1 MAKRGRPRKNPL
13 PEQKENPHGTVVLEQ
28 LEEGMPIT
36 SADMSTDEIPTTWSA
51 TFNETQSQDVEPA
64 NISTAQEVVTNKY
77 SRGKDGLLKSVE
89 YEYDEDGS
97 VNWRAMVDPKHL
109 FPNKSWFEVRNKPL
123 PKSIE
128 GLQDNQL
135 LIKLAGIKE
144 LAKLRGYNSVRY
156 NVIKCEKDHVS
167 IKCEISWIPNFEN
180 PISESD
186 FVPASTHFEDVAN
199 ATTDNTSSFATK
211 FLETI
216 AANRAFVRCVRNFL
230 NVHIV
235 GDDEIDK
242 SNGLPQHPETDE
254 VEPLKK
260 LTPNGVLESLAS
272 SKLKCNSFG
281 DFKDK
286 LRELW
291 TLELYRNDQAKDW
304 NSFDAVPAK
313 EARLLINI
321 IKNEN

>member
-1 MAKRGRPRKNPL
+1 MAKRGRPRKNAL
-13 PEQKENPHGTVVLEQ
+13 PEQENPHGVKTIEDSSVSV
-28 LEEGMPIT
+28 
-36 SADMSTDEIPTTWSA
+36 DMSTDEHPTTWSA
-51 TFNETQSQDVEPA
+51 TFNETQSQDIEPA
-64 NISTAQEVVTNKY
+64 NISTAQEVTTNKY
-77 SRGKDGLLKSVE
+77 SRGKDGLLKSVK
-89 YEYDEDGS
+89 YEYNEDGS

-109 FPNKSWFEVRNKPL
+109 FPNKSWFEARNKAVPT
-123 PKSIE
+123 SVD
-128 GLQDNQL
+128 GLQDYQL

-186 FVPASTHFEDVAN
+186 FIPASTHFEDVAN

-211 FLETI
+211 YLETI

-242 SNGLPQHPETDE
+242 SNGTPQHPETEE
-254 VEPLKK
+254 VEPIKK

-272 SKLKCNSFG
+272 SKLKCASYT

-291 TLELYRNDQAKDW
+291 TIGVYKNESAKDW
-304 NSFDAVPAK
+304 GTYDDIPAK
-313 EARLLINI
+313 EARLLIDI
-321 IKNEN
+321 IKQD